1 MEFLIVFSIIYFSI
15 ALHELGH
22 LFALKLTKVKALKYT
37 VGIGVRILQLY
48 HRGVVYTFNL
58 IPLGGVVVPVDED
71 YYKASVIKRIVIALA
86 GVCVNLM
93 LILIGLLIYVK
104 GDLLLA
110 SHIIKNIIL
119 LLRKDFSYEQI
130 HDPINRFGVVFF
142 QGVNSVNLNF
152 IEYLIV
158 INIVLFII
166 NLLPIPPLDGSK
178 VIIEPARKFFSLL
191 GVKDKTI
198 NEVLTIMTIFGLITL
213 FIPAILDMILKKIRE
228 INIIK
233 LLCFIVI
240 VISSALIVLEY
251 KIMYLSKRV
260 EK

>member
-1 MEFLIVFSIIYFSI
+1 MEFLIVFLIIYFSI

-22 LFALKLTKVKALKYT
+22 LFALRLTKVRALKYT

-71 YYKASVIKRIVIALA
+71 YHKVSVIKRIVIALA
-86 GVCVNLM
+86 GVCVNLI

-104 GDLLLA
+104 GDLPLA
-110 SHIIKNIIL
+110 SRIANNIVL
-119 LLRKDFSYEQI
+119 LLRTDFSYEQI
-130 HDPINRFGVVFF
+130 QDPINRFGVVFF
-142 QGVNSVNLNF
+142 QRGNSVNLNF
-152 IEYLIV
+152 IQFLII

-191 GVKDKTI
+191 GAKDKTI
-198 NEVLTIMTIFGLITL
+198 NEVLTVITIFGLITL
-213 FIPAILDMILKKIRE
+213 FVPAILDMFLKKIRE
-228 INIIK
+228 VNIIK
-233 LLCFIVI
+233 LFCFIVI
-240 VISSALIVLEY
+240 VVSLALIVLEY
-251 KIMYLSKRV
+251 KIMYLSKRI